1 MDRDYLTNVLK
12 DLFSDYLKE
21 QNFDLLELI
30 YRYEGKNLVLRILV
44 DKPEGGISMD
54 ECANINNQISRL
66 LYEKDL
72 LQERYTLEVSSP
84 GLDRPLVTKKD
95 FLRCLN
101 KAVKIFLSET
111 IEGKWEM
118 QGVITRV
125 DDDAVCIDAQG
136 RTQVIPLVKLRK
148 AKQIF

>member
-21 QNFDLLELI
+21 QNFDLLEFI
-30 YRYEGKNLVLRILV
+30 YRYEGKNLALRILV
-44 DKPEGGISMD
+44 DKPEGGISID

-66 LYEKDL
+66 LDEKDL

-84 GLDRPLVTKKD
+84 GLGRPLVTKKD

-101 KAVKIFLSET
+101 KAVKIFLSEAV
-111 IEGKWEM
+111 ENKWEM

-136 RTQVIPLVKLRK
+136 RTQAIPLAKVRK